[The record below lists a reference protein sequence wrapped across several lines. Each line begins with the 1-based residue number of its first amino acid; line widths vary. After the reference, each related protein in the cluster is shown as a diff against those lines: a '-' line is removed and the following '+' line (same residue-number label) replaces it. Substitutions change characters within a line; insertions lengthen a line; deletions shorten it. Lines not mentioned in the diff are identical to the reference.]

1 MKLNQTIPISL
12 IYFLLII
19 FLFFFGVSTTNA
31 AEKTN
36 SILKVENFFK
46 NLKTLEADF
55 IQVSPS
61 GKTSEGKIFLDL
73 PGKLR
78 IDYIEPDDLLITSN
92 GFWLTVQNKKLKQ
105 TNNLPLDR
113 TPLNLFLNKKFNFED
128 NSNIKFKIEN
138 DVITLT
144 FFGDKKLK
152 ESKFELEF
160 NSNPIRLRKWVILD
174 EFENQTSV
182 MLQNI
187 KLDVQLSNKIFI
199 PDYYDE
205 KSD

>member
-1 MKLNQTIPISL
+1 MLKIFKTL
-12 IYFLLII
+12 YFFTSFI
-19 FLFFFGVSTTNA
+19 FFFYHYELLANT
-31 AEKTN
+31 KT
-36 SILKVENFFK
+36 ENNFHAVKEYLK
-46 NLKTLEADF
+46 NLNTLEASF
-55 IQVSPS
+55 IQISS
-61 GKTSEGKIFLDL
+61 DGNIKRGKIFFNL

-105 TNNLPLDR
+105 TNNLPLER

-144 FFGDKKLK
+144 FFGDQK

-160 NSNPIRLRKWVILD
+160 NSNPLRLRKWVIID
-174 EFENQTSV
+174 EFENKTSV

-187 KLDVQLSNKIFI
+187 KMDVKLSNKIFI
-199 PDYYDE
+199 PDFYDE

>member
-1 MKLNQTIPISL
+1 MLKTFKTL
-12 IYFLLII
+12 YFFSCFI
-19 FLFFFGVSTTNA
+19 FLSYNYELLGSP
-31 AEKTN
+31 KT
-36 SILKVENFFK
+36 ENNFRAVKEYLK
-46 NLKTLEADF
+46 NLNTLEASF
-55 IQVSPS
+55 IQISS
-61 GKTSEGKIFLDL
+61 DGDIKRGKIFFNL

-105 TNNLPLDR
+105 TNNFPLER
-113 TPLNLFLNKKFNFED
+113 TPLNLFLNKKFNFDD

-138 DVITLT
+138 NVILLT
-144 FFGDKKLK
+144 FFGDKKIK

-160 NSNPIRLRKWVILD
+160 NSNPIRLRKWIIVD

-187 KLDVQLSNKIFI
+187 KLDVKLSNKIFI
-199 PDYYDE
+199 PDTYDE

>member
-1 MKLNQTIPISL
+1 MLKIFKT
-12 IYFLLII
+12 LLFFTFFI
-19 FLFFFGVSTTNA
+19 FLFNIYELLGSP
-31 AEKTN
+31 KTDN
-36 SILKVENFFK
+36 NFRAVKEYLK
-46 NLKTLEADF
+46 NLNTLEASF
-55 IQVSPS
+55 IQISS
-61 GKTSEGKIFLDL
+61 DGNIKRGKIFFNL

-105 TNNLPLDR
+105 TNNFPLER
-113 TPLNLFLNKKFNFED
+113 TPLYLFLNKKFNFED
-128 NSNIKFKIEN
+128 NSNTKFKIKN
-138 DVITLT
+138 HTITLT

-152 ESKFELEF
+152 ESKFQLEF
-160 NSNPIRLRKWVILD
+160 NSNPIRLRKWIIVD

-187 KLDVQLSNKIFI
+187 KLDIKLSNKIFI
-199 PDYYDE
+199 PDTYNE